1 MTHNSDQQRPSP
13 LNFPDGLSADEKA
26 ARWIELLAHAERVT
40 DGDLDEALYQ
50 LLCRSRRG
58 F

>member
-13 LNFPDGLSADEKA
+13 LNFPEGLTADEKT
-26 ARWIELLAHAERVT
+26 ARWAELLAHAERVT
-40 DGDLDEALYQ
+40 DADLDEALYQ

>member
-13 LNFPDGLSADEKA
+13 LNFPEGLSAEGKA
-26 ARWIELLAHAERVT
+26 ARWAELLAHAERLP
-40 DGDLDEALYQ
+40 DAELDEALYQ

-58 F
+58 Y